1 VRVKVRELSP
11 GRVAKALMRR
21 LAGIPSRL
29 SFALSQAGRRNRIGL
44 EAFRDSH
51 KGETCILLANG
62 PSLANEDLRLT
73 FKYPTFGL
81 NRVYLGANKLSFNLD
96 YLVCVNRLVLSQF
109 GSEIEGVRCK
119 KFLSWDSRTNFMAL
133 DDILWLNPGLQFKSF
148 SKDITRGLNPAATV
162 TFAALQIIYF
172 MGFEKVVI
180 LGMDH
185 SFSLK
190 KSTVPNTT
198 EIYNHE
204 EDVNHFLPN
213 YFPKGVKW
221 ETPDLVSSEHFYSIA
236 REVYEQAGR
245 RIVDCTTGGQCL
257 VFEKGVLSNELESSQ

>member
-1 VRVKVRELSP
+1 MRVKVRELSP
-11 GRVAKALMRR
+11 ARVAKGVMRR
-21 LAGIPSRL
+21 LTGVPGRC
-29 SFALSQAGRRNRIGL
+29 SFAFSRDGTRNRKGL
-44 EAFRDSH
+44 EALRDSH

-73 FKYPTFGL
+73 FQFPTFGL
-81 NRVYLGANKLSFNLD
+81 NRVYLGADKLNFKLD

-119 KFLSWDSRTNFMAL
+119 KFLSWDSRTNFQAV
-133 DDILWLNPGLQFKSF
+133 DDIHWLNPGLQFNSF

-190 KSTVPNTT
+190 KSTIPNTT
-198 EIYNHE
+198 EVYNHE

-236 REVYEQAGR
+236 REVYERAGR
-245 RIVDCTTGGQCL
+245 RIVDCTTKGQCE
-257 VFEKGVLSNELESSQ
+257 VFEKGILLEELAWNP